1 MFLKHYS
8 IWNNHSNDRK
18 CNSAQIILMKTLAE
32 VWEVWE
38 NRRWILRWPTET
50 RTTGNYYLPGGGGGV
65 FRSEPG
71 ESRAGPQ
78 MMRFPVAA
86 VVSRGEAPAR
96 EMEPGKAG
104 ARKKHPNCLF
114 SLSWISCCCFNQFS
128 SVTQL
133 CLTLCNPMDC
143 STPGFPVHHQLPE
156 LAQTHIRWVSD
167 AILPSDPLSSPS
179 PPAFNRCQRQGLF
192 QRVSSLHQVA
202 KVLEFQLQASVLP
215 MGIQDWFPLGLAGWL
230 SLQSK
235 GLSRVFP
242 NNTVQKHQFF
252 SAQLS
257 L

>member
-8 IWNNHSNDRK
+8 IWNNHFNDRK
-18 CNSAQIILMKTLAE
+18 CNSAQLILMKTLTE
-32 VWEVWE
+32 VWAVWE

-133 CLTLCNPMDC
+133 CQTLCNPMDC
-143 STPGFPVHHQLPE
+143 PSPTPG
-156 LAQTHIRWVSD
+156 ACSN
-167 AILPSDPLSSPS
+167 SYPLSQWCHPTLSSSVIPFS
-179 PPAFNRCQRQGLF
+179 SCLQSLPASGSFPESQFFASGGQSIG
-192 QRVSSLHQVA
+192 VSAS
-202 KVLEFQLQASVLP
+202 ASVLP
-215 MGIQDWFPLGLAGWL
+215 MNIQDWFP
-230 SLQSK
+230 
-235 GLSRVFP
+235 
-242 NNTVQKHQFF
+242 
-252 SAQLS
+252 
-257 L
+257 